1 MRRGDWKFVVNSKRA
16 WSELLNLAED
26 LSAKPDLSAA
36 KTEKAAELRA
46 RYFRLVGRL
55 FGRGASWLSRELN
68 HFTQISARY
77 SCARS
82 EKWPSFGSGQNAFI

>member
-1 MRRGDWKFVVNSKRA
+1 MILINAAPEGGAIRRGDWKLVVNSKRA
-16 WSELLNLAED
+16 WSELLKLAENP
-26 LSAKPDLSAA
+26 SEKHDLSAA

-46 RYFRLVGRL
+46 RYFGLVGRL
-55 FGRGASWLSRELN
+55 FDREASRLSKELN

-82 EKWPSFGSGQNAFI
+82 EK